1 MPTLSNKH
9 CLPCE
14 GGTKPLD
21 HEESEALLHEINGW
35 KLLNDSP
42 AKNLAE
48 NLGGQAIEKTF
59 EFKNF
64 GDAIVFVNKVGEI
77 AEKEGHHPD
86 INLQNWRYVTLH
98 LSTHAIDGL
107 SDNDFI
113 LAAKIDNIR

>member
-1 MPTLSNKH
+1 MPTLSNRR
-9 CLPCE
+9 CVPCE

-35 KLLNDSP
+35 KLLNDS
-42 AKNLAE
+42 
-48 NLGGQAIEKTF
+48 AIEKTF